1 MDNAK
6 IVSGFCPLIQ
16 KLEGGALEAELSQRI
31 ADMVIENAKF
41 ADGQG
46 KGKAV
51 SKMTLELTFTQ
62 EIETVMIQAEVKT
75 KLPKMN
81 RRASMLFVTPIEH
94 QLSLEH
100 PMQNSMFSVHEG
112 GARHREITDVN
123 TTDGNSAANKA

>member
-1 MDNAK
+1 MDNTK
-6 IVSGFCPLIQ
+6 IISGFCPLVQ

-31 ADMVIENAKF
+31 ADMVVENAKH

-62 EIETVMIQAEVKT
+62 EIDTVKIQAEVKV
-75 KLPKMN
+75 KLPKIN

-100 PMQNSMFSVHEG
+100 PMQNSMFSVHDG
-112 GARHREITDVN
+112 GGPRHREITDA
-123 TTDGNSAANKA
+123 TTSSNSAAG